1 MIPVIVL
8 GGGGHAKV
16 LWDALQLCSV
26 EIIGYTDPQAPQN
39 QTPQGQNG
47 ESHPKWLGADEVIH
61 SYAPDSVLLVNGLG
75 SIGTPNLRKR
85 IFEEWK
91 QRGFRFASVVHP
103 SAIVAQSAQIGEGAQ
118 IMAGAIVQ
126 AGAVV
131 GHNCIINTRSS
142 IDHDCVL
149 GHHVHL
155 APGAT
160 LSGNV
165 RVGDEVHIGTGA
177 SVIQNRVIEANAI
190 VGAGAVVVK
199 DVRSGSTVVGV
210 PARSL
215 SQSEEK

>member
-1 MIPVIVL
+1 MKLPVIVL

-16 LWDALQLCSV
+16 LWDTLQLCSV
-26 EIIGYTDPQAPQN
+26 EIIGYTDPQAPQS
-39 QTPQGQNG
+39 QSIGQ
-47 ESHPKWLGADEVIH
+47 SPMWLGADEIIS
-61 SYAPDSVLLVNGLG
+61 SYSPDSVLLVNGLG
-75 SIGTPNLRKR
+75 SAGAPTLRKR
-85 IFEEWK
+85 IFDQWQK
-91 QRGFRFASVVHP
+91 RGYTFASVVHP

-118 IMAGAIVQ
+118 IMAGAIIQ

-131 GHNCIINTRSS
+131 GNNCIINTRGS

-149 GHHVHL
+149 GHHVHI

-160 LSGNV
+160 LSGDV

-177 SVIQNRVIEANAI
+177 TVIQNRVIAANAI
-190 VGAGAVVVK
+190 VGAGAVVVH

-215 SQSEEK
+215 SKSEEK